1 AERKCG
7 PPPHIDSG
15 DITILPLVV
24 YALGS
29 SVENQCQSYYVLQRN
44 RKITCSDGTW
54 SEPPKCLHRSFHI
67 LLDSEKIY
75 AERKCGPPP
84 HIDSGDITIL
94 PLVVYALGSS
104 VENQCQSY
112 YVLQRNRKITCS
124 DGTWSEPPKCL
135 HRCVVKEETLKKYNI
150 HFKWSGEKILYSTS
164 GDHVEF
170 VCRPG
175 YDNVSPLSAFR

>member
-1 AERKCG
+1 MDAQLLSLTQLGTHKSLHYILCWICTFLCVLSDGFVSIYQIIFLDAERKCG

-67 LLDSEKIY
+67 LLDSEKI
-75 AERKCGPPP
+75 
-84 HIDSGDITIL
+84 
-94 PLVVYALGSS
+94 S
-104 VENQCQSY
+104 VRC
-112 YVLQRNRKITCS
+112 IFC
-124 DGTWSEPPKCL
+124 CL
-135 HRCVVKEETLKKYNI
+135 
-150 HFKWSGEKILYSTS
+150 
-164 GDHVEF
+164 
-170 VCRPG
+170 
-175 YDNVSPLSAFR
+175 